1 MKTNSSSSLINS
13 FVSKAAGIT
22 LAAALLLL
30 PPAPAA
36 AQQAADAT
44 LCGLSGT
51 MLVPGIDVLP
61 PGGAR
66 AAAHITGGAGVDR
79 VGSLKGVFAFS
90 DDTEIAVMK
99 RFVTGSGK
107 GQFDPAFAVKY
118 KLRPNVA
125 AAAVIDTTEGW
136 KESVMVLTG
145 LPGNKVVVGLG
156 ANLAMEGTEKYAH
169 FGRYPD
175 KFSPVDPLFFVLGA
189 NLNIDPDTQLIMD
202 YVGNDFLLGLRHH
215 FNDAMALDFGYLA
228 PDNINSESRYTLG
241 ANFGF

>member
-1 MKTNSSSSLINS
+1 MKANSFSGLVRS
-13 FVSKAAGIT
+13 FVSRTAGIA
-22 LAAALLLL
+22 LASALLLS
-30 PPAPAA
+30 PVAPVS
-36 AQQAADAT
+36 AQTTGDAT

-66 AAAHITGGAGVDR
+66 AAAHITGGDGVER
-79 VGSLKGVFAFS
+79 IGSLKGVFAFS
-90 DDTEIAVMK
+90 DDTEVSVMK

-107 GQFDPAFAVKY
+107 SQYDPAFGIKY
-118 KLRPNVA
+118 KVRPNVA

-136 KESVMVLTG
+136 KESVMLLAG
-145 LPGNKVVVGLG
+145 LPGNKVVVGIG
-156 ANLAMEGTEKYAH
+156 ANLAMGDNDTYAH

-175 KFSPVDPLFFVLGA
+175 RFSPADPLFFVLGA
-189 NLNIDPDTQLIMD
+189 NLNIDLDTQLIMD
-202 YVGNDFLLGLRHH
+202 YVGNDFLIGLRHH

-228 PDNINSESRYTLG
+228 PDSINSESRYNLG

>member
-1 MKTNSSSSLINS
+1 LKAISSSNFIRS
-13 FVSKAAGIT
+13 FVSKAAGFA
-22 LAAALLLL
+22 LAAALFAL
-30 PPAPAA
+30 PASPAD

-51 MLVPGIDVLP
+51 MLVPGLDVLP

-66 AAAHITGGAGVDR
+66 AAAHINGGDGVDR

-107 GQFDPAFAVKY
+107 SQFDPVFAAKY

-125 AAAVIDTTEGW
+125 AAAVIDTTDGW
-136 KESVMVLTG
+136 KDSVMVLTG
-145 LPGNKVVVGLG
+145 LPGNRVVVGVG

-189 NLNIDPDTQLIMD
+189 NLNLDPETQLIMD
-202 YVGNDFLLGLRHH
+202 YAGNDFLIGLRHH
-215 FNDAMALDFGYLA
+215 LSDALAIDFGYLA
-228 PDNINSESRYTLG
+228 PDNLNTESRYSLG